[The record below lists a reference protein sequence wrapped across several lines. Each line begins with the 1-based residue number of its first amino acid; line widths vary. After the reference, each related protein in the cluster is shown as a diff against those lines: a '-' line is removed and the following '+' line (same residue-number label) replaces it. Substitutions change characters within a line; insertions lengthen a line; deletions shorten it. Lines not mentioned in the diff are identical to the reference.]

1 MRWMTFK
8 SDGVESFGYVS
19 AAASGDEVVVD
30 VAGNGYESLKDAIAA
45 DALGSLAEVSGPQ
58 HALTSIEYCP
68 VITQPNKILC
78 AGLNYHAHREET
90 GRGDGDSK
98 PTIFT
103 RFAAAQMGH
112 EQPMVRPL
120 ESQSLDFEGEIA
132 IVIGKPGRRIS
143 QQDALDHV
151 AGYSIYN
158 DGSVREWQRH
168 TSQFTPGKNFA
179 ATGGFGPWMMT
190 PDEVGDPYA
199 MHLTTRLNGDVM
211 QDADA
216 SLLIFNFQELIEFCS
231 TWIEL
236 EAGDVLVTGTPGG
249 VGAARKPPVFMD
261 AGDEIEIEVQPIG
274 KLFNKVVVG

>member
-1 MRWMTFK
+1 MRWMTFRTGQTA
-8 SDGVESFGYVS
+8 DTERFGYVD
-19 AAASGDEVVVD
+19 GEQVVD
-30 VAGNGYESLKDAIAA
+30 VTGNPYDTLKAAIAA
-45 DALGSLAEVSGPQ
+45 DGLDALSSVQGQRV
-58 HALTSIEYCP
+58 ALTDIEYCP

-78 AGLNYHAHREET
+78 AGLNYHSHRVET
-90 GRGDGDSK
+90 GRGDDDAK

-103 RFAAAQMGH
+103 RFAAAQVGH
-112 EQPMVRPL
+112 QQPMIRPV
-120 ESQSLDFEGEIA
+120 ESQTLDFEGEIA
-132 IVIGKPGRRIS
+132 IIIGKPGRRIS
-143 QQDALDHV
+143 QQDALNHI

-190 PDEVGDPYA
+190 PDEIGDPYK
-199 MHLTTRLNGDVM
+199 MHLTTRLNGEVM

-274 KLFNKVVVG
+274 KLYNKITVG

>member
-1 MRWMTFK
+1 MRWMTFN
-8 SDGVESFGYVS
+8 SGGQTSFGYVD
-19 AAASGDEVVVD
+19 GDQVVD
-30 VAGNGYESLKDAIAA
+30 VSGNGYETLKEAIAG
-45 DALGSLAEVSGPQ
+45 DALDALAKVDGKRIDL
-58 HALTSIEYCP
+58 AGIEYCP
-68 VITQPNKILC
+68 VIPQPNKILC

-112 EQPMVRPL
+112 NQPMVRPH
-120 ESQSLDFEGEIA
+120 ESKSLDYEGEIA
-132 IVIGKPGRRIS
+132 IIIGKPGRRIS
-143 QQDALDHV
+143 QANALSHV

-190 PDEVGDPYA
+190 PDEVGDPYS
-199 MHLTTRLNGDVM
+199 MHLTTRLNGQVM

-216 SLLIFNFQELIEFCS
+216 SLLIFDFQELIEFCS
-231 TWIEL
+231 TWIET

-249 VGAARKPPVFMD
+249 VGAASKPPVFMD
-261 AGDEIEIEVQPIG
+261 EGDEIEIEVSPIG
-274 KLFNKVVVG
+274 KLYNKVTVG

>member
-8 SDGVESFGYVS
+8 SGGETSFGYVS
-19 AAASGDEVVVD
+19 GDQVVD
-30 VAGNGYESLKDAIAA
+30 VAGNGYATLKDAIAG
-45 DALGSLAEVSGPQ
+45 DALESLGQVSGPQ
-58 HALTSIEYCP
+58 VALAGLEYCP

-90 GRGDGDSK
+90 GRGAGDSK

-112 EQPMVRPL
+112 NQPMVRPH
-120 ESQSLDFEGEIA
+120 ESNSLDFEGEIA
-132 IVIGKPGRRIS
+132 IIIGKPGRRIS
-143 QQDALDHV
+143 QQDALSHV

-168 TSQFTPGKNFA
+168 TSQFTPGKNFV

-199 MHLTTRLNGDVM
+199 MHLTTRLNGEVM

-261 AGDEIEIEVQPIG
+261 AGDEIEIEVSPIG
-274 KLFNKVVVG
+274 KLYNKVVVG

>member
-1 MRWMTFK
+1 MRWMTFR
-8 SDGVESFGYVS
+8 SGGSESFGYVD
-19 AAASGDEVVVD
+19 GEQVVD
-30 VAGNGYESLKDAIAA
+30 VGGNGYATLKDAIAA
-45 DALGSLAEVSGPQ
+45 DALGVLAGVDGVR
-58 HALTSIEYCP
+58 HGLAGIEYCP

-112 EQPMVRPL
+112 LQPMVRPL
-120 ESQSLDFEGEIA
+120 ESNSLDYEGEIA
-132 IVIGKPGRRIS
+132 IIIGKPGRRIS
-143 QQDALDHV
+143 QQDALSHV

-179 ATGGFGPWMMT
+179 STGGFGPWMMT
-190 PDEVGDPYA
+190 PDEVGDPYR
-199 MHLTTRLNGDVM
+199 MHLTTRLNGEVM

-216 SLLIFNFQELIEFCS
+216 SLLIFNFQQLIEFCS

-249 VGAARKPPVFMD
+249 VGAARKPPLFMD
-261 AGDEIEIEVQPIG
+261 EGDEIEIEVQPIG
-274 KLFNKVVVG
+274 KLCNKVIVG

>member
-1 MRWMTFK
+1 MTFRTEQTA
-8 SDGVESFGYVS
+8 DAERFGYVD
-19 AAASGDEVVVD
+19 GEQVVD
-30 VAGNGYESLKDAIAA
+30 VTGNPHDTLKAAIAA
-45 DALGSLAEVSGPQ
+45 DELDALSAVQGQ
-58 HALTSIEYCP
+58 RYALTDIEYCP

-78 AGLNYHAHREET
+78 AGLNYHAHRVET
-90 GRGDGDSK
+90 GRGDGDAK

-103 RFAAAQMGH
+103 RFAAAQVGH
-112 EQPMVRPL
+112 LQPMVRPL
-120 ESQSLDFEGEIA
+120 ESKTLDLEGEIA

-143 QQDALDHV
+143 QQDALNHI

-190 PDEVGDPYA
+190 PDEIGDPYK
-199 MHLTTRLNGDVM
+199 MHLTTRLNGEVM

-274 KLFNKVVVG
+274 KLYNKITVG

>member
-1 MRWMTFK
+1 MTFRTEQTA
-8 SDGVESFGYVS
+8 DAERFGYVD
-19 AAASGDEVVVD
+19 GEQVVD
-30 VAGNGYESLKDAIAA
+30 VTGNPHDTLKAAIAA
-45 DALGSLAEVSGPQ
+45 DELDALSAAQGQ
-58 HALTSIEYCP
+58 RYALTDIEYCP

-78 AGLNYHAHREET
+78 AGLNYHAHRVET
-90 GRGDGDSK
+90 GRGDGDAK

-103 RFAAAQMGH
+103 RFAAAQVGH
-112 EQPMVRPL
+112 LQPMVRPL
-120 ESQSLDFEGEIA
+120 ESKTLDFEGEIA

-143 QQDALDHV
+143 QQDALNHI

-190 PDEVGDPYA
+190 PDEIGDPYK
-199 MHLTTRLNGDVM
+199 MHLTTRLNGEVM

-274 KLFNKVVVG
+274 KLYNKITVG

>member
-1 MRWMTFK
+1 MRWMTFTHN
-8 SDGVESFGYVS
+8 GRQSFGYV
-19 AAASGDEVVVD
+19 GDSEQVID
-30 VAGNGYESLKDAIAA
+30 VAGHGYPGLKEAIAA
-45 DALGSLAEVSGPQ
+45 DALDQLATVDGAAIPLAE
-58 HALTSIEYCP
+58 IDYCP
-68 VITQPNKILC
+68 VIPQPNKILC

-98 PTIFT
+98 PTIFC

-112 EQPMVRPL
+112 QQPMVRPL
-120 ESQSLDFEGEIA
+120 ESNTLDFEGEIA
-132 IVIGKPGRRIS
+132 IIIGKPGRRIAKA
-143 QQDALDHV
+143 DALSHV

-199 MHLTTRLNGDVM
+199 MHLTTRLNGKVM

-236 EAGDVLVTGTPGG
+236 EPGDVLVTGTPGG

-261 AGDEIEIEVQPIG
+261 TGDEIEIEVTPIG
-274 KLFNKVVVG
+274 KLFNRVIQG

>member
-1 MRWMTFK
+1 MTFRTEQTA
-8 SDGVESFGYVS
+8 DAERFGYVD
-19 AAASGDEVVVD
+19 GEQVVD
-30 VAGNGYESLKDAIAA
+30 VTGNPHYTLKAAIAA
-45 DALGSLAEVSGPQ
+45 DELDALSAVQGQ
-58 HALTSIEYCP
+58 RYALTDIEYCP

-78 AGLNYHAHREET
+78 AGLNYHAHRVET
-90 GRGDGDSK
+90 GRGDGDAK

-103 RFAAAQMGH
+103 RFAAAQVGH
-112 EQPMVRPL
+112 LQPMVRPL
-120 ESQSLDFEGEIA
+120 ESKTLDFEGEIA

-143 QQDALDHV
+143 QQDALNHI

-190 PDEVGDPYA
+190 PDEIGDPYK
-199 MHLTTRLNGDVM
+199 MHLTTRLNGEVM

-274 KLFNKVVVG
+274 KLYNKITVG

>member
-8 SDGVESFGYVS
+8 VNGGAERFGYVR
-19 AAASGDEVVVD
+19 SG
-30 VAGNGYESLKDAIAA
+30 VAGDDVIDVTGQPHATLKDAIAA
-45 DALGSLAEVSGPQ
+45 DALATLAAVDGQGYP
-58 HALTSIEYCP
+58 LTDIEYCP

-78 AGLNYHAHREET
+78 AGLNYHAHRLET
-90 GRGDGDSK
+90 GRGEGDAK

-112 EQPMVRPL
+112 QQPMVRPL
-120 ESQSLDFEGEIA
+120 ESESLDFEGEIA
-132 IVIGKPGRRIS
+132 IIIGKPGRRIS
-143 QQDALDHV
+143 QQDALSHV

-158 DGSVREWQRH
+158 DGSVRDWQRF

-179 ATGGFGPWMMT
+179 STGGFGPWLMT

-199 MHLTTRLNGDVM
+199 MQLTTRLNGEVM
-211 QDADA
+211 QDASS

-261 AGDEIEIEVQPIG
+261 KGDQIEVEVQPIG
-274 KLFNKVVVG
+274 KLVNQVIVG